1 MRIVD
6 KKRWQMKVRV
16 IAEGNQPRNQTRTE
30 QAMQCVEDPLGW
42 MCCTIWTINISN
54 CIFSILKIKLPYTVH
69 RHQGYTRV
77 IIIIDSIIKII
88 TIFINILSIIIIYKM
103 MMTISRWFSYG
114 GFSDSYML
122 RSYFGCMP
130 LWWCTGVD
138 RRVWWWARE
147 WRPILD
153 QVLRSSAHSCLQKCL
168 ASLSRWWWSCLAW
181 FSIFFCT
188 F

>member
-1 MRIVD
+1 MTNESESLCWR
-6 KKRWQMKVRV
+6 QTT
-16 IAEGNQPRNQTRTE
+16 PRPDQNRQL
-30 QAMQCVEDPLGW
+30 QCVENVHFVLGW

-138 RRVWWWARE
+138 RRVWWWDWASEGQYWIRFCGLLLTAAR
-147 WRPILD
+147 
-153 QVLRSSAHSCLQKCL
+153 RSV
-168 ASLSRWWWSCLAW
+168 
-181 FSIFFCT
+181 
-188 F
+188 

>member
-1 MRIVD
+1 
-6 KKRWQMKVRV
+6 
-16 IAEGNQPRNQTRTE
+16 
-30 QAMQCVEDPLGW
+30 

-77 IIIIDSIIKII
+77 IIIIDRIIK
-88 TIFINILSIIIIYKM
+88 TIFINILSMIIISKM
-103 MMTISRWFSYG
+103 MMTISRGFSYG
-114 GFSDSYML
+114 GLCDSYML

-153 QVLRSSAHSCLQKCL
+153 QSSL

-181 FSIFFCT
+181 LSIFFLAT
-188 F
+188 LVALHFTLVSKSLLARWVVVSN